1 MAHRCVTTFTG
12 ESMRKH
18 PNLIFLVLALACS
31 GSGESAPQSDPRAAV
46 DSLLDVD
53 RGYARAGADTTAIL
67 ALEAMFA
74 PDVFLRAPGDQLTE
88 GKERAVEAL
97 RSNPANLQAHLTW
110 EPVRGGISADG
121 RHGFTYGYMEAR
133 NPDSSVTH
141 LKYLSYWVR
150 GAEGWKVRAYRRAPR
165 AGAGNPGMIAHA
177 LPTRMVAATT
187 DSATIRRYADEL
199 DRAERAFS
207 DEAQQVGVGRAF
219 TRHGSPDA
227 MNFGGPMDTTFVMSA
242 AAIGG
247 GMGFDDSTTGASLS
261 WAPDHVV
268 VASSGD
274 LGVTIGF
281 IQQNDSM
288 AMPRRFPFFTVW
300 RRDSTSARWLYVAE

>member
-1 MAHRCVTTFTG
+1 
-12 ESMRKH
+12 MRKH
-18 PNLIFLVLALACS
+18 PSLILLVLALACS
-31 GSGESAPQSDPRAAV
+31 GGGEPASQADPRAAV
-46 DSLLDVD
+46 DSLLEVD
-53 RGYARAGADTTAIL
+53 RGYARAAADTNAITAP
-67 ALEAMFA
+67 AAMFA

-88 GKERAVEAL
+88 GRDRAIEAL

-110 EPVRGGISADG
+110 APVRGGISADG
-121 RHGFTYGYMEAR
+121 QHGFTYGYMEAR

-165 AGAGNPGMIAHA
+165 AAAAAATMIAPA
-177 LPTRMVAATT
+177 LPPRLVPVTT
-187 DSATIRRYADEL
+187 DSAIVQGYAREL
-199 DRAERAFS
+199 DQAERAFS
-207 DEAQQVGVGRAF
+207 DEAQRIGVGRAF
-219 TRHGSPDA
+219 VAHGSADA
-227 MNFGGPMDTTFVMSA
+227 MNFGGPTDTTFVMSA

-247 GMGFDDSTTGASLS
+247 GMGFDDSTTGATLS

-281 IQQNDSM
+281 IDQNDST

-300 RRDSTSARWLYVAE
+300 RRESPSARWLYVAE

>member
-12 ESMRKH
+12 ESMRKR
-18 PNLIFLVLALACS
+18 PSLFLLVLALACS
-31 GSGESAPQSDPRAAV
+31 GGGEPASQADPRAAV
-46 DSLLDVD
+46 DSLLEVD
-53 RGYARAGADTTAIL
+53 RGYARAAADTNAITAL
-67 ALEAMFA
+67 AAMFA

-88 GKERAVEAL
+88 GKDRAVEAL
-97 RSNPANLQAHLTW
+97 RTNPANLQAHLTW

-121 RHGFTYGYMEAR
+121 QHGFTYGYMQAR
-133 NPDSSVTH
+133 NPDSSVTQ

-165 AGAGNPGMIAHA
+165 AAETAVTMLPPA
-177 LPTRMVAATT
+177 LPPRMVPVTT
-187 DSATIRRYADEL
+187 DSATVRRYADEL

-207 DEAQQVGVGRAF
+207 DEAQRVGVGRAF
-219 TRHGSPDA
+219 TRHGSADA
-227 MNFGGPMDTTFVMSA
+227 MNFGGPNDTIFVVSA
-242 AAIGG
+242 DAIGG
-247 GMGFDDSTTGASLS
+247 GMGFDDSTTGATLS

-281 IQQNDSM
+281 ILQNDST

-300 RRDSTSARWLYVAE
+300 RRESPSARWLYVAE

>member
-1 MAHRCVTTFTG
+1 MPKCPSVVLF
-12 ESMRKH
+12 
-18 PNLIFLVLALACS
+18 VLALACS
-31 GSGESAPQSDPRAAV
+31 SKGDPAGLGDPQAAV
-46 DSLLDVD
+46 DSLLEVD
-53 RGYARAGADTTAIL
+53 RGYARAAGDTNAITAL
-67 ALEAMFA
+67 AAMFA

-88 GKERAVEAL
+88 GKERAIEAL
-97 RSNPANLQAHLTW
+97 RANAVNLHARLSWQ
-110 EPVRGGISADG
+110 PVRGGISADG
-121 RHGFTYGYMEAR
+121 QHGFTYGYMEAR

-150 GAEGWKVRAYRRAPR
+150 AAEGWKVRAYRRAPR
-165 AGAGNPGMIAHA
+165 AAAVAATMLAPAV
-177 LPTRMVAATT
+177 PPRMVAVTT
-187 DSATIRRYADEL
+187 DSAIVRRYAQEL

-207 DEAQQVGVGRAF
+207 DEAQRIGVGRAF
-219 TRHGSPDA
+219 VAHGSADA
-227 MNFGGPMDTTFVMSA
+227 MNFGGPTDTNFVISA

-247 GMGFDDSTTGASLS
+247 GMGFDDSTTGSPLS

-281 IQQNDSM
+281 IDQNDPT

-300 RRDSTSARWLYVAE
+300 RRESPSGRWLYVAE